1 VKVGDLVKRKRLYG
15 YLAIV
20 LEHDDDQRYGDYIKF
35 AIVDSGK
42 VESASAFL
50 FEVINESR

>member
-1 VKVGDLVKRKRLYG
+1 MNAGDLIRRKLHG

-50 FEVINESR
+50 FEVVNENR